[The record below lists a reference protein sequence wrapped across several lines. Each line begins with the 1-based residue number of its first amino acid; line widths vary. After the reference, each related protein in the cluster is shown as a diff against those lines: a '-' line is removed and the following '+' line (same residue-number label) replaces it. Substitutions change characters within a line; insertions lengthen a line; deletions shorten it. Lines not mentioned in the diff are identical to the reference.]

1 MTEMHAV
8 CIILIKILYNC
19 IIYYN
24 NSDDLCTFRQ
34 YLLCRLYNLLA
45 GDAGWSSWVPGACG
59 APCGQNG
66 TAVATRICRGPSECC
81 PGEGRRT
88 EVCTSPPCQGR

>member
-1 MTEMHAV
+1 M
-8 CIILIKILYNC
+8 YNC

-24 NSDDLCTFRQ
+24 NMTYVHSDNTYYACCIMIHLF
-34 YLLCRLYNLLA
+34 A

-66 TAVATRICRGPSECC
+66 TAIATRKCRGPPECC
-81 PGEGRRT
+81 PGEGKRT